1 MPEYRMTIM
10 PIPLW
15 RRNRDRILSQH
26 MQDAATLGWTL
37 VTANIHR
44 PWWAP
49 KEYHF
54 IWVKMAR

>member
-15 RRNRDRILSQH
+15 RRNRDRILSEH
-26 MQDAATLGWTL
+26 MENAAELGWTL
-37 VTANIHR
+37 VTANIYR

-49 KEYHF
+49 REYHF
-54 IWVKMAR
+54 CWVKTA